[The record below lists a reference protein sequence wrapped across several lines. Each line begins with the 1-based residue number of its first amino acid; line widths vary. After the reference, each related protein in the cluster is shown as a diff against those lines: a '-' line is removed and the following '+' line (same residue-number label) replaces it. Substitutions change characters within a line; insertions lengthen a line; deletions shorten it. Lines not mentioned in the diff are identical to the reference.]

1 MGTYLIK
8 SFEVT
13 EKDLADLF
21 LAMHPDRDAVLTT
34 ELMRWARSYFKT
46 DLVMIHE
53 AELVY

>member
-21 LAMHPDRDAVLTT
+21 LALNPDRDAVLTN

-46 DLVMIHE
+46 DLVLIHE